1 MFPTTFF
8 ETLSFDPRAYRFHR
22 PMLEREGYFTIEK
35 DGKILVLLNVL
46 GVAKDDISVDV
57 KNTSENKE
65 LIVING
71 TTKNEDF
78 DKEFSIN
85 MSFLVGKP
93 METLEWDMENGF
105 MTMTLTFKE
114 PVKPSVKI
122 ISK

>member
-1 MFPTTFF
+1 MFPTFF
-8 ETLSFDPRAYRFHR
+8 ETLSFEPRSYSFHR
-22 PMLEREGYFTIEK
+22 PMLEREGYFVIEK
-35 DGKILVLLNVL
+35 DGKVLVLLNVL
-46 GVAKDDISVDV
+46 GVAKEDISVDV
-57 KNTSENKE
+57 KSTSESKE

-93 METLEWDMENGF
+93 MESIEWEMSNGF
-105 MTMTLTFKE
+105 MTMTLSFKE

-122 ISK
+122 IGK

>member
-1 MFPTTFF
+1 MFPTFF
-8 ETLSFDPRAYRFHR
+8 ETLSFDPRSYRFHR
-22 PMLEREGYFTIEK
+22 PMLEREGYYVIEK

-46 GVAKDDISVDV
+46 GVAKEDISVDV
-57 KNTSENKE
+57 KTTSENKE
-65 LIVING
+65 LIVVNG

-93 METLEWDMENGF
+93 METLEWDMSNGF
-105 MTMTLTFKE
+105 MTMALTFKE